1 MAVAGIGKA
10 LLSSVLRK
18 SNFIKKKAFN
28 LPYTEDYV
36 RRAKRHPKRKIVQGE
51 RRGPGSYT
59 KAVGKDYYN
68 KFIEDFSKVYKTADQ
83 EGIGTLRASMGKPLR
98 NTSSALNFPYFSP

>member
-28 LPYTEDYV
+28 LPYTEDYL
-36 RRAKRHPKRKIVQGE
+36 RRVATRYPNRKVVQGE
-51 RRGPGSYT
+51 RKGTGSYT

-68 KFIEDFSKVYKTADQ
+68 KF
-83 EGIGTLRASMGKPLR
+83 
-98 NTSSALNFPYFSP
+98 